1 MGSRRSPFVCPS
13 RKVPRAVCKHRLLPF
28 SAQAAVNV
36 TGPNG
41 APVQGAE
48 RPMQRDNYD
57 RDFY

>member
-1 MGSRRSPFVCPS
+1 MRQPHTGIVADGYRSLADNEP
-13 RKVPRAVCKHRLLPF
+13 
-28 SAQAAVNV
+28 AAVNV